1 MSLNKK
7 KTSFIQKK
15 RSKKKLKEEEIPP
28 KLNIPEENKIG
39 PWDESEDERL
49 ADWVSK
55 HGPRNWAKCAKVVT
69 RRTGKQCRE
78 HWNNKLNTNIKKGDW
93 TSEDDLLILKFYKKY
108 QSWKKI
114 IPIFENRT
122 ENSIKN
128 RFFSQLRKI
137 AIKKKMYGKTDEV
150 AKIKLETLIQFL
162 DEAIEVAENEYFYEN
177 KGQTKEKLEQ
187 LIEEIDNN
195 LKFVRKGKFIDLNSL
210 RGKNTYNSDNNAN
223 NANLSFK
230 NMVVNNLESN
240 NSEKKISYNKAYD
253 DKDSISFD
261 EAEEEIE
268 KKPEIQQKENIEK
281 KKTYVKKRSKKESIM
296 NFEDKNMSFLNRG
309 GDNSNVSKFFD
320 FPIDSNSY
328 SHQRTSNFYIK
339 VPTYNPFNFG
349 EKKTSPIK
357 SFFSKKSS
365 FKQNNNNDEFEV
377 PLEQNRKSNSKLSHR
392 SSTLKNKNNSFY
404 NFGPNISKLES
415 RRISRNI
422 SNDIESAK
430 LGTTINPC
438 SSFS

>member
-28 KLNIPEENKIG
+28 KLDIPEENKIG

-78 HWNNKLNTNIKKGDW
+78 HWNNKLNNNIKKGDW

-187 LIEEIDNN
+187 LIEKIDNN
-195 LKFVRKGKFIDLNSL
+195 LKYVRKGKFIDLNTL

-230 NMVVNNLESN
+230 NMIVNNLESN
-240 NSEKKISYNKAYD
+240 NSEKKINYNKVYD

-309 GDNSNVSKFFD
+309 GDNSNVSKYFD

-365 FKQNNNNDEFEV
+365 FKQNNNDEFEV

-392 SSTLKNKNNSFY
+392 SSTLKNKNSSFY
-404 NFGPNISKLES
+404 NFVPNISKLES

>member
-78 HWNNKLNTNIKKGDW
+78 HWNNKLNNNIKKGDW

-187 LIEEIDNN
+187 LIEKIDNN
-195 LKFVRKGKFIDLNSL
+195 LKYVRKGKFIDLNTL

-230 NMVVNNLESN
+230 NMIVNNLESN

-296 NFEDKNMSFLNRG
+296 NFEDKNMSFLNKG

-365 FKQNNNNDEFEV
+365 FKQNNNDEFEV

-392 SSTLKNKNNSFY
+392 SSTLKNKNSSFY
-404 NFGPNISKLES
+404 NFVPNISKLES

>member
-78 HWNNKLNTNIKKGDW
+78 HWNNKLNNNIKKGDW

>member
-78 HWNNKLNTNIKKGDW
+78 HWNNKLNNNIKKGDW

-230 NMVVNNLESN
+230 NMIVNNLESN
-240 NSEKKISYNKAYD
+240 NSEKKINYNKVYD

-365 FKQNNNNDEFEV
+365 FKQNNNDEFEV

-392 SSTLKNKNNSFY
+392 SSTLKNKNSSFY
-404 NFGPNISKLES
+404 NFEPNIPKLES

>member
-78 HWNNKLNTNIKKGDW
+78 HWNNKLNNNIKKGDW

-187 LIEEIDNN
+187 LIEKIDNN
-195 LKFVRKGKFIDLNSL
+195 LKYVRKGKFIDLNTL

-230 NMVVNNLESN
+230 NMIVNNLESN
-240 NSEKKISYNKAYD
+240 NSEKKINYNKVYD

-365 FKQNNNNDEFEV
+365 FKQNNNDEFEV

-392 SSTLKNKNNSFY
+392 SSTLKNKNSSFY

-430 LGTTINPC
+430 LGATINPC

>member
-78 HWNNKLNTNIKKGDW
+78 HWNNKLNNNIKKGDW

-187 LIEEIDNN
+187 LIEKIDNN
-195 LKFVRKGKFIDLNSL
+195 LKYVRKGKFIDLNSL

-230 NMVVNNLESN
+230 NMIVNNLESN

-365 FKQNNNNDEFEV
+365 FKQNNNDEFEV

-392 SSTLKNKNNSFY
+392 NSTLKNKNSSFY

>member
-78 HWNNKLNTNIKKGDW
+78 HWNNKLNNNIKKGDW

-177 KGQTKEKLEQ
+177 KGQTKEKLEK

-195 LKFVRKGKFIDLNSL
+195 LKYVRKGKFIDLNTL

-230 NMVVNNLESN
+230 NMIVNNLESN
-240 NSEKKISYNKAYD
+240 NSGKKISYNKAYD

-281 KKTYVKKRSKKESIM
+281 KKDICE
-296 NFEDKNMSFLNRG
+296 
-309 GDNSNVSKFFD
+309 
-320 FPIDSNSY
+320 
-328 SHQRTSNFYIK
+328 
-339 VPTYNPFNFG
+339 
-349 EKKTSPIK
+349 EKKQK
-357 SFFSKKSS
+357 RKY
-365 FKQNNNNDEFEV
+365 NEF
-377 PLEQNRKSNSKLSHR
+377 
-392 SSTLKNKNNSFY
+392 
-404 NFGPNISKLES
+404 
-415 RRISRNI
+415 
-422 SNDIESAK
+422 
-430 LGTTINPC
+430 
-438 SSFS
+438 